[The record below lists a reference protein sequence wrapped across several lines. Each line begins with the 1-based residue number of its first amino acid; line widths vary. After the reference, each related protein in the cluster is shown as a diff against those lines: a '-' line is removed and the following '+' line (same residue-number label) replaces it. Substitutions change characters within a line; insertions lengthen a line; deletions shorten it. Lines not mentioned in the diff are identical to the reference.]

1 MLSGQRY
8 DAMLDFC
15 ASNTSANAPCIEEP
29 VRIGAWNLQRFGVA
43 KMENED
49 VVRVIVEVMSFYD
62 LMVMQEVTDVSG
74 SSVPA
79 LLKALNQRMGG
90 DQVYVAVES
99 PRIGRTSYKEQYV
112 FVYKPSRMTFLE
124 GFQYV
129 EKADVFQI
137 EPFIAHFSS
146 NSTGDLTEFAII
158 PLHAKPDDAPHELDA
173 LVDVYDE
180 MVASLGIE
188 NAIIL
193 GDFNAGCSYV
203 SQAEFDSI
211 RLHTDPRF
219 HWVISDHE
227 DTTTKTTSCPYD
239 RIVLAGPILQTS
251 AYYKT
256 ASAFYF
262 DEAFGMEVN
271 RTLVEDVS
279 DHYPVGVMLRGSV
292 PPSVHAMYGGDNASH
307 TSSLEI
313 LVSVSVDLPPQ
324 EGWASVLDI
333 LRGTQDCSSNT
344 FAAAAPDVTFV
355 AGTAYAECRLDNVD
369 KALTLVI
376 SLAAQNPH
384 VIPAQ
389 TVAVL
394 GYKAGHGTLS
404 DISMYAARQE
414 PQYVRVSLTCQ
425 EEPQGVLCSLALS
438 VRTGIN

>member
-1 MLSGQRY
+1 MSGMY
-8 DAMLDFC
+8 DAMLYFC
-15 ASNTSANAPCIEEP
+15 ASNESANATCIEEP
-29 VRIGAWNLQRFGVA
+29 VRIGTWNLQRFGVA

-49 VVRVIVEVMSFYD
+49 VVRVIVQVMSLYD
-62 LMVMQEVTDVSG
+62 LMVMQEVTDASG
-74 SSVPA
+74 TAVPA
-79 LLKALNQRMGG
+79 LLTALNQHLGG

-129 EKADVFQI
+129 EKADVFQV

-146 NSTGDLTEFAII
+146 HSTGKLTEFAII
-158 PLHAKPDDAPHELDA
+158 PLHAKPAKAPEELDA

-203 SQAEFDSI
+203 LQGEFDNI

-239 RIVLAGPILQTS
+239 RIVLAGPILQNS

-262 DEAFGMEVN
+262 DEAFDMEAN
-271 RTLVEDVS
+271 RTLVEDIS
-279 DHYPVGVMLRGSV
+279 DHYPVGVMLKGSV
-292 PPSVHAMYGGDNASH
+292 PPSVHAMYGEDYTSH
-307 TSSLEI
+307 TSSLEVR
-313 LVSVSVDLPPQ
+313 VSLSVDLPLQ
-324 EGWASVLDI
+324 EGWGPVLDI
-333 LRGTQDCSSNT
+333 LRGTRSCSSN
-344 FAAAAPDVTFV
+344 ASAAPVPEV
-355 AGTAYAECRLDNVD
+355 AVVASTAYAEWRLDNVD
-369 KALTLVI
+369 AALTLVI
-376 SLAAQNPH
+376 SLAADHPH

-394 GYKAGHGTLS
+394 GYKAGHGALS
-404 DISMYAARQE
+404 DTSMYAAGQE
-414 PQYVRVSLTCQ
+414 PQYVRVSLTCRQ
-425 EEPQGVLCSLALS
+425 EPQGVLCSLALS
-438 VRTGIN
+438 ARTGIN